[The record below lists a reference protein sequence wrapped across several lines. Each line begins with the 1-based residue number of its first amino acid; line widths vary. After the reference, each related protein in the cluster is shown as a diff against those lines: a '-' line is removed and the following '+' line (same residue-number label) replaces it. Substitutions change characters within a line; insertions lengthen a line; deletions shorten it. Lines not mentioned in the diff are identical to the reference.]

1 MLTIPHLRKEHTN
14 MVNFHEDP
22 CLLTSGKQQQITN
35 DDVKGVWVRF
45 NLDMVENVFGLL
57 YPWCYT

>member
-1 MLTIPHLRKEHTN
+1 MLS
-14 MVNFHEDP
+14 NFRE
-22 CLLTSGKQQQITN
+22 TTTKAQN

-57 YPWCYT
+57 YP